1 MTMELPQPGRSGV
14 CFFAGPAG
22 RMEVLVDVPPGSA
35 CGLALIAHPQPL
47 QGGHAMHKIAQLL
60 ARALVQAGWLVARPN
75 FRGVGH
81 SDGVHDAGRGE
92 TEDMLALYQQLHRAR
107 PELRTALLGF
117 SFGAFVQA
125 RAASALLG
133 LDQAPWRTV
142 LAGMPCGEVDGGRH
156 YDTPASLPETL
167 VVHGELDERVPLQS
181 VLDWARPQT
190 RPVLVVPGADHFFT
204 GKLHILRQLVLAY
217 LSV

>member
-1 MTMELPQPGRSGV
+1 MDLPEPGQSAS
-14 CFFAGPAG
+14 CFFAGPVG
-22 RMEVLVDVPPGSA
+22 PMEVIVDVPQGNP
-35 CGLALIAHPQPL
+35 CGLALMAHPQPL
-47 QGGHAMHKIAQLL
+47 QGGHAKHKIPQLL
-60 ARALVQAGWLVARPN
+60 ARALVDAGWLVARPN

-81 SDGVHDAGRGE
+81 SAGIHDAGIGE
-92 TEDMLALYQQLHRAR
+92 THDLLALYQHLHAAR

-125 RAASALLG
+125 RVASELLR
-133 LDQAPWRTV
+133 LNAAPWRTC
-142 LAGMPCGEVDGGRH
+142 LMGMPSGEVAGGRH
-156 YDTPASLPETL
+156 YDTPTSLPEAL

-190 RPVLVVPGADHFFT
+190 RPVVVLPGADHFFS
-204 GKLHILRQLVLAY
+204 GKLHILRQLVLTH